1 MDKKDAYMIKK
12 YINIPPTT
20 GGCPLVVY
28 ENDKCEQNVD
38 KDFTFPYNLKVKSIE
53 GRSTL

>member
-1 MDKKDAYMIKK
+1 MDKKDAYMLKK